1 MATNNG
7 NAFTT
12 FTAEFT
18 AVCHEPRAKNHG
30 RLVTC
35 TKKDGGVQ
43 VKIECEAPEGNCR
56 FVTLSDEFIPDA
68 QWDTIKNLL
77 KQTTG
82 FKVVKRG

>member
-1 MATNNG
+1 MTATT
-7 NAFTT
+7 FTS

-18 AVCHEPRAKNHG
+18 AVCHEPRAKNHD

-43 VKIECEAPEGNCR
+43 VTIKCEAAGYSANAPWIA
-56 FVTLSDEFIPDA
+56 LSDEFIPDSH
-68 QWDTIKNLL
+68 WPTIKELL
-77 KQTTG
+77 RQTTG